1 MGQLV
6 IDGHTKTDVDDR
18 ALAHLQFVIG
28 NKLRRGEPFYFTW
41 REDRST
47 GDGRTSVWLHPG
59 VTLKFRFYGSRT
71 PGLNREWLE
80 ALAFTANS
88 ANGLHLVPEPAPGA
102 ATGTPSAD
110 FEP

>member
-28 NKLRRGEPFYFTW
+28 NKVRRGEPFYFTW

-80 ALAFTANS
+80 ARLHRELRERVASRPRACS
-88 ANGLHLVPEPAPGA
+88 RSGDRYSERGL
-102 ATGTPSAD
+102 
-110 FEP
+110 